1 MPDYDFQSVE
11 KKWRERWNSAK
22 LYEAKRDGRKK
33 FFIIF
38 AYPGVSGYLH
48 VGHMRGYTY
57 TDVLARYKRMTGH
70 NVFFPVG
77 AHATGNIAIA
87 LASKVERGDEKTIN
101 YLRANGCP
109 EEEIGKL
116 KDPNEVVRFFSKVYV
131 EDYWKKFGFLADWSA
146 FTTTIDDGYHRFI
159 EWQFLRLKELGL
171 LTQKP
176 YYAPMCIR
184 CGPVAVDPSE
194 TDISKGGN
202 AEKLEYTLLKFKI
215 DGMDDVYL
223 MAATL
228 RPETVFGQT
237 NFWVNPEVEYV
248 IAKVDDE
255 KWIIS
260 EQAAMKLRYQGRN
273 LEVLD
278 KIKGSELIG
287 KTAIAPMIHRPIPVL
302 PSKFSDPNIGTGLVT
317 SVPSDAPHDWM
328 GLYELQNDPELCRKY
343 GLDPEMVKKIEV
355 IPIIK
360 TKGYGPTPA
369 VEICERMGIKSSTDP
384 RLEEAKKEIYS
395 AGFHTGLMNEN
406 CGEFA
411 GLPVNEAKESMKQK
425 MIEMGEADIM
435 YDLSEEVIC
444 RCGAPVVIGKVEGQ
458 WFIRYSDEDWKKKAK
473 EHAREMNILPKL
485 YYDNIHG
492 VIDWY
497 LDRACAR
504 LGNWLGTRLPWDKKW
519 IIEAISDSTL
529 YPAYYVVSKHV
540 NAGHVKP
547 EQMIPA
553 FFDYVFLGKGE
564 INALAEK
571 TGISEDV
578 LREIRAD
585 FDYWYPL
592 DINLGGKE
600 HMTVHFP
607 VFLMN
612 HVAIL
617 NKKHWPKGIF
627 VNWYIMMSGGKIS
640 KSKGGAVPIP
650 DAAEKYSV
658 DGLRLYYCHIGSPFV
673 DVEWKDKTVMLYR
686 SKVESIWRMLWDIFE
701 MEKDDSWGHMDR
713 WLISRINRK
722 VKEIREAMDSFELR
736 NASNAT
742 YYEIPADIKWYLRR
756 GGRSEKAMMK
766 AIDTW
771 VRLMAPFTPHMAE
784 EFWEAMGN
792 EGFVSVAD
800 FPEYSESE
808 VHEEDENY
816 EDYLKSVMEDVE
828 HVIKIV
834 GKNPEKIVL
843 YTSPEWKYE
852 AMERIANSDMKNIG
866 ALIKQIIETAPPE
879 YKKMV
884 PKFVQNMVKRIR
896 AEGKP
901 AKLDEKTILEEALPF
916 LKEEYG
922 CEVLVESA
930 DNPGYN
936 PAGKA
941 KMAEPV
947 RPAIYVE

>member
-1 MPDYDFQSVE
+1 MADYDFQSVE
-11 KKWRERWNSAK
+11 RKWRERWNEARIN
-22 LYEAKRDGRKK
+22 EAKRDDRKK

-77 AHATGNIAIA
+77 AHATGNISIA
-87 LASKVERGDEKTIN
+87 LAAKVERKDPKILE

-109 EEEIGKL
+109 EDEIERL
-116 KDPNEVVRFFSKVYV
+116 KDPLEVVRFFSKVYV
-131 EDYWKKFGFLADWSA
+131 DEYWKKFGFLADWSA
-146 FTTTIDDGYHRFI
+146 FTTTIDDGYQRFI
-159 EWQFLRLKELGL
+159 EWQFLKLRKLGL

-202 AEKLEYTLLKFKI
+202 AEKLEYTLLKFKVE
-215 DGMDDVYL
+215 GMDAYL
-223 MAATL
+223 IAATL

-237 NFWVNPEVEYV
+237 NFWVNPDVEYV
-248 IAKVDDE
+248 IAKVDGE

-260 EQAAMKLRYQGRN
+260 EQAAMKLRYQGREV
-273 LEVLD
+273 EVLD
-278 KIKGSELIG
+278 RIKGSELIG
-287 KTAIAPMIHRPIPVL
+287 KMAIAPMIHRPIPIL

-328 GLYELQNDPELCRKY
+328 GLYELQNDPELCKKY

-360 TKGYGPTPA
+360 TKGYGPAPA
-369 VEICERMGIKSSTDP
+369 VEICERMGITSSTDP
-384 RLEEAKKEIYS
+384 RLEDAKKEIYS
-395 AGFHTGLMNEN
+395 AGFHTGVMNEN
-406 CGEFA
+406 CGEYA
-411 GLPVNEAKESMKQK
+411 EMPVNEAKEKIKEK
-425 MIEMGEADIM
+425 MLEMGEADIM

-458 WFIRYSDEDWKKKAK
+458 WFIRYSDKEWKERAKA
-473 EHAREMNILPKL
+473 HAKEMNILPKS

-497 LDRACAR
+497 QDRACAR

-540 NAGHVKP
+540 NAGHIKP
-547 EQMIPA
+547 EQMIPE
-553 FFDYVFLGKGE
+553 FFDYVFLGDGDVEE
-564 INALAEK
+564 ISKK
-571 TGISEDV
+571 TGIEVDV
-578 LREIRAD
+578 LKEIRED
-585 FDYWYPL
+585 FLYWYPL

-617 NKKHWPKGIF
+617 NKEHWPRGIF

-650 DAAEKYSV
+650 DAAERYSV
-658 DGLRLYYCHIGSPFV
+658 DGLRLYYCHVGSPFV
-673 DVEWKDKTVMLYR
+673 DVEWKDETVMLYR
-686 SKVESIWRMLWDIFE
+686 SKLESMWKMFTELME
-701 MEKDDSWGHMDR
+701 MEKDDGYGHMER
-713 WLISRINRK
+713 WLISRLNRR
-722 VKEIREAMDSFELR
+722 IRSIKDAMESFELR
-736 NASNAT
+736 NASNEI
-742 YYEIPADIKWYLRR
+742 YYEIPSDIRWYLRR
-756 GGRSEKAMMK
+756 GGRSSKALDYAMDVW
-766 AIDTW
+766 A
-771 VRLMAPFTPHMAE
+771 RLMAPFTPHMAE
-784 EFWEAMGN
+784 EIWERMGKD
-792 EGFVSVAD
+792 GFVSTAD
-800 FPEYSESE
+800 FPEFSEE
-808 VHEEDENY
+808 NVHEDDEMA
-816 EDYLKSVMEDVE
+816 ESYLRSTMEDIE
-828 HVIKIV
+828 HVMKIV
-834 GKNPEKIVL
+834 SKKPEKIVL
-843 YTSPEWKYE
+843 YTSPEWKYR
-852 AMERIANSDMKNIG
+852 ALDIIASSDMKNIG
-866 ALIKQIIETAPPE
+866 ALIKQIIEMAPPE
-879 YKKMV
+879 SKKSV
-884 PKFVQNMVKRIR
+884 PKFVQNMVKKIR

-901 AKLDEKTILEEALPF
+901 ERIDEIGILRDAIEF
-916 LKEEYG
+916 LKSEYG
-922 CEVLVESA
+922 CEVMVESA
-930 DNPGYN
+930 DNPTYD

-941 KMAEPV
+941 KMAEPM

>member
-1 MPDYDFQSVE
+1 MPAYDFQSIE
-11 KKWRERWNSAK
+11 RKWRERWNSAG
-22 LYEAKRDGRKK
+22 LSEAKRSDKRK

-57 TDVLARYKRMTGH
+57 TDVLARYKRMTGQ
-70 NVFFPVG
+70 NVCFPVG

-87 LASKVERGDEKTIN
+87 LASKVERKDPKMLE
-101 YLRANGCP
+101 YLRSNGCP
-109 EEEIGKL
+109 EEEIERL
-116 KDPNEVVRFFSKVYV
+116 KDPMEVVRFFSKVYV
-131 EDYWKKFGFLADWSA
+131 EEYWKKFGFLADWSA
-146 FTTTIDDGYHRFI
+146 FTTTIDEGYQRFI

-171 LTQKP
+171 LIQKP

-194 TDISKGGN
+194 TDILKGGN
-202 AEKLEYTLLKFKI
+202 AEKLEYTLLKFRME
-215 DGMDDVYL
+215 GMDAYL
-223 MAATL
+223 VAATL

-237 NFWVNPEVEYV
+237 NFWVNPDVEYV
-248 IAKVDDE
+248 IAEVDGE

-260 EQAAMKLRYQGRN
+260 EPAAMKLRYQGRKV
-273 LEVLD
+273 EVVG
-278 KIKGSELIG
+278 KIRGSELIG
-287 KTAIAPMIHRPIPVL
+287 KMAMAPMIHRPIPIL

-328 GLYELQNDPELCRKY
+328 GLYELQQNPELCRKY
-343 GLDPEMVKKIEV
+343 GLDPEMVRKIDV

-360 TKGYGPTPA
+360 TKGYGPAPA
-369 VEICERMGIKSSTDP
+369 VEMCERMGIKDSTDP
-384 RLEEAKKEIYS
+384 RLEDAKKEIYS
-395 AGFHTGLMNEN
+395 AGFHTGVMNEN

-411 GLPVNEAKESMKQK
+411 GMPVSEAKERIKER
-425 MIEMGEADIM
+425 MIQMGEADIM

-458 WFIRYSDEDWKKKAK
+458 WFIRYSDKDWKERSK
-473 EHAREMNILPKL
+473 EHAKGMNILPRS

-497 LDRACAR
+497 QDRACAR
-504 LGNWLGTRLPWDKKW
+504 LGNWLVTRLPWDKKW

-547 EQMIPA
+547 EQMIPE
-553 FFDYVFLGKGE
+553 FFDYVFLGKGDASQ
-564 INALAEK
+564 ISEK
-571 TGISEDV
+571 SGISAGVLEDI
-578 LREIRAD
+578 RED
-585 FDYWYPL
+585 FLYWYPL

-607 VFLMN
+607 VFLTN

-617 NKKHWPKGIF
+617 NREHWPEGIF

-658 DGLRLYYCHIGSPFV
+658 DGLRLYYCHVGSPFV
-673 DVEWKDKTVMLYR
+673 DVEWKDETVMLYR
-686 SKVESIWRMLWDIFE
+686 SRLESLWNMINE
-701 MEKDDSWGHMDR
+701 IMHMEKDGEEGHMER
-713 WLISRINRK
+713 WLISRINSR
-722 VKEIREAMDSFELR
+722 VGRIREAMESFELR
-736 NASNAT
+736 NASNEV
-742 YYEIPADIKWYLRR
+742 YYEIPSDIRWYLRR
-756 GGRSEKAMMK
+756 GGKSRSALDY
-766 AIDTW
+766 ALNTW

-784 EFWEAMGN
+784 ELWEMMGN
-792 EGFVSVAD
+792 QDFVSVAD
-800 FPEYSESE
+800 FPEYSEDKSAPDDE
-808 VHEEDENY
+808 GEEE
-816 EDYLKSVMEDVE
+816 YLRSVMEDIE
-828 HVIKIV
+828 HVIRIV
-834 GKNPEKIVL
+834 GRKPEKIVL
-843 YTSPEWKYE
+843 YTSPEWKYR
-852 AMERIANSDMKNIG
+852 AMDEFAGSDMKNMG
-866 ALIKQIIETAPPE
+866 AMIKKVMEMAPADAR
-879 YKKMV
+879 KTV

-896 AEGKP
+896 AGGKP
-901 AKLDEKTILEEALPF
+901 VSLDEMRILHDAIPF
-916 LKEEYG
+916 LEEEYG
-922 CEVLVESA
+922 CKVMVESA
-930 DNPGYN
+930 DNPEYD

-941 KMAEPV
+941 KVAEPM

>member
-1 MPDYDFQSVE
+1 MPDYDFQAIES
-11 KKWRERWNSAK
+11 KWRERWNSER

-87 LASKVERGDEKTIN
+87 LAAKVKRKDPKILE
-101 YLRANGCP
+101 YLRSNGCP
-109 EEEIGKL
+109 EDEIEKL
-116 KDPNEVVRFFSKVYV
+116 SDPDEVVRFFAKVYV

-146 FTTTIDDGYHRFI
+146 FTTTIDEGYQKFI
-159 EWQFLRLKELGL
+159 EWQFLKLRELGL

-176 YYAPMCIR
+176 YYAPMCIK
-184 CGPVAVDPSE
+184 CGPVAVDASE

-202 AEKLEYTLLKFKI
+202 AEKLEYTLLKFKVE
-215 DGMDDVYL
+215 GMDAYL

-228 RPETVFGQT
+228 RPETVYGQT
-237 NFWVNPEVEYV
+237 NFWVNLDVEYV
-248 IAKVDDE
+248 VAEVDGE

-260 EQAAMKLRYQGRN
+260 EPAAMKLEYQGRKVRV
-273 LEVLD
+273 LE

-287 KTAIAPMIHRPIPVL
+287 KKAIAPMIHRPIPIL

-328 GLYELQNDPELCRKY
+328 GLYELQNDPELCKKY
-343 GLDPEMVKKIEV
+343 GLDPEIVKKIEV

-369 VEICERMGIKSSTDP
+369 VEICKHMGIESSTDP
-384 RLEEAKKEIYS
+384 RLEDAKKEIYS
-395 AGFHTGLMNEN
+395 AGFHTGVMNEN

-411 GLPVNEAKESMKQK
+411 GLPVNEAKERMKEK
-425 MIEMGEADIM
+425 MLEMGEADIM
-435 YDLSEEVIC
+435 YDLSEEVVC

-458 WFIRYSDEDWKKKAK
+458 WFIRYSDEEWKKRAK
-473 EHAREMNILPKL
+473 EHAKSMNILPKL

-492 VIDWY
+492 IIDWY
-497 LDRACAR
+497 QDRACAR

-540 NAGHVKP
+540 NSGAIKP
-547 EQMIPA
+547 EQMSPE
-553 FFDYVFLGKGE
+553 FFDFVYLGKGDADE
-564 INALAEK
+564 VSK
-571 TGISEDV
+571 STGIPVDV
-578 LREIRAD
+578 LNDIRQD
-585 FDYWYPL
+585 FLYWYPL

-617 NKKHWPKGIF
+617 EKEHWPKGIF

-650 DAAEKYSV
+650 NAAEKYSV
-658 DGLRLYYCHIGSPFV
+658 DGLRLYYCHIGSPFA
-673 DVEWKDKTVMLYR
+673 DVEWKDETVMLYR
-686 SKVESIWRMLWDIFE
+686 SRLESVWKMVNELVE
-701 MEKDDSWGHMDR
+701 MEKGDEYGHMER
-713 WLISRINRK
+713 WLISRMNRH
-722 VKEIREAMDSFELR
+722 VKAVKDAMESFELR
-736 NASNAT
+736 NASNSV

-756 GGRSEKAMMK
+756 GGRSSKALDMVLR
-766 AIDTW
+766 TW
-771 VRLMAPFTPHMAE
+771 VRLMSPFTPHMAE
-784 EFWEAMGN
+784 ELWEMLGN
-792 EGFVSVAD
+792 EGFVSTSD
-800 FPEYSESE
+800 FPEFS
-808 VHEEDENY
+808 DEMDFPDDERE
-816 EDYLKSVMEDVE
+816 EDYLRSTMEDIE
-828 HVIKIV
+828 HVMKIV
-834 GKNPEKIVL
+834 GKKPERIVL
-843 YTSPEWKYE
+843 YTSPSWKYG
-852 AMERIANSDMKNIG
+852 AVDIIAGSDMKNIG
-866 ALIKQIIETAPPE
+866 PLIKQVIGMAPPE
-879 YKKMV
+879 AKKSV
-884 PKFVQNMVKRIR
+884 PKFVQNMVKLMRS
-896 AEGKP
+896 AGNPPKM
-901 AKLDEKTILEEALPF
+901 DEKKVLESALPF

-922 CEVLVESA
+922 CEVSVESG
-930 DNPGYN
+930 DNPGYD
-936 PAGKA
+936 PANKA
-941 KMAEPV
+941 RMAEPM